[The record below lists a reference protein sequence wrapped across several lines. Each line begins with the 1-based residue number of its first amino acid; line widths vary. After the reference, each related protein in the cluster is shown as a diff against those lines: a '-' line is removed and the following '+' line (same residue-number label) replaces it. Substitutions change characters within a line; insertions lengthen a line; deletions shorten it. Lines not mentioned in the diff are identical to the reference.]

1 MYFILETKISINED
15 IISRKDLTMNTAAT
29 IKKKGD
35 KGVVMEGMLAGWYA
49 KNTRGEIAEMEKE
62 ARAIAASLP
71 PAAAVLEVAPGP
83 GYLAVALAKLGA
95 YRVAGLDISRSFV
108 RIAKAGARK
117 AGVKVD
123 FRHGDITEAPFATDS
138 FDFVVCRAAFKNF
151 ANPTAALA
159 EMHRMLKPGGQA
171 LIIDMSRDATD
182 PAIDELVDGMHLG
195 ALDGFMTRRIFKGTL
210 RKRALSPTGF
220 AALAAASPFGRADIM
235 AEGIGLEVR
244 LRKAG

>member
-1 MYFILETKISINED
+1 MNSVSTTK
-15 IISRKDLTMNTAAT
+15 L
-29 IKKKGD
+29 KGD

-62 ARAIAASLP
+62 ARAIAAGLP
-71 PAAAVLEVAPGP
+71 PNAAVLEVAPGP
-83 GYLAVALAKLGA
+83 GYLAVALAKLSA
-95 YRVAGLDISRSFV
+95 FQIAGLDISRSFV
-108 RIAKAGARK
+108 RIAKANAKKAR
-117 AGVKVD
+117 VQVD
-123 FRHGDITEAPFATDS
+123 FRHGDITTAPFATGS
-138 FDFVVCRAAFKNF
+138 FDFIVCRAAFKNF

-210 RKRALSPTGF
+210 RKRAFSPAGF
-220 AALAAASPFGRADIM
+220 AALAAASPFGRADVQ
-235 AEGIGLEVR
+235 AEGIGMEVR